1 MPINTKT
8 GKRELS
14 SIRRIDSLRP
24 IEGAD
29 LIEVASVDGW
39 DIVVKKGQF
48 NVGDECI
55 YFEIDSL
62 LPDNQPLF
70 EFLRPRDFR
79 VKTIKLRGQISQGL
93 VFPLSDILTLVKF
106 PSFAWLRLRFP
117 KLGRLFDK
125 FITWDKELNVIKYGL
140 RSRRNKGN
148 FTQKA
153 DLRGVFPEFIRKTD
167 QERIQNLKRELSDKV
182 FVGSTFEVTEKL
194 EGMST
199 TYYLSP
205 FEKDGYDKNNKG
217 ASNFTKEDIENLP
230 YYYGFASRNYDLKK
244 GFDSP
249 QESTGIKLDLENILR
264 KIHSDT
270 GMFLA
275 LQGELVGVGIQ
286 KNYYNL
292 DGITWYCFD
301 ILDCKTRKYLNPEQ
315 RRKICEEYAI
325 PQVPLL
331 EFVVLNESLNNVEY
345 FVKNADGKSRLNL
358 NKNREGLVFKSLKNP
373 DVHTFKAISNNYLLK
388 NDNDDESEEDE

>member
-1 MPINTKT
+1 MPINSKT
-8 GKRELS
+8 GLRELT
-14 SIRRIDSLRP
+14 SIRTIESLRP
-24 IEGAD
+24 IDGAD

-39 DIVVKKGQF
+39 DIVVKKNQF

-62 LPDNQPLF
+62 LPDNVSLF
-70 EFLRPRDFR
+70 EFLRVRDFR

-117 KLGRLFDK
+117 KIGRLFEN
-125 FITWDKELNVIKYGL
+125 FVNWDKELNVTKYGL
-140 RSRRNKGN
+140 RSRKNKGL
-148 FTQKA
+148 TTKP

-167 QERIQNLKRELSDKV
+167 QERIQNLKRELHGNV
-182 FVGSTFEVTEKL
+182 FVDSVFEVTEKL

-205 FEKDGYDKNNKG
+205 FEKDGYSKNDKG
-217 ASNFTKEDIENLP
+217 ASNFTKEEIDSLP
-230 YYYGFASRNYDLKK
+230 YYYGFASRNFDLKK
-244 GFDSP
+244 GFNSQ
-249 QESTGIKLDLENILR
+249 QEETGTKLNLESILR
-264 KIHSDT
+264 QIQKDT

-275 LQGELVGVGIQ
+275 LQGELVGIGIQ

-292 DGITWYCFD
+292 DGVTWYCFD

-315 RRKICEEYAI
+315 RREICEKYGI

-331 EFVVLNESLNNVEY
+331 EFFTFRESLNMQD
-345 FVKNADGKSRLNL
+345 FLKNADGKSLLN
-358 NKNREGLVFKSLKNP
+358 NTKNREGLVYKSLKNP
-373 DVHTFKAISNNYLLK
+373 DSHTFKVISNNYLLK
-388 NDNDDESEEDE
+388 NDSESEEE

>member
-1 MPINTKT
+1 
-8 GKRELS
+8 
-14 SIRRIDSLRP
+14 
-24 IEGAD
+24 
-29 LIEVASVDGW
+29 
-39 DIVVKKGQF
+39 
-48 NVGDECI
+48 
-55 YFEIDSL
+55 
-62 LPDNQPLF
+62 
-70 EFLRPRDFR
+70 
-79 VKTIKLRGQISQGL
+79 
-93 VFPLSDILTLVKF
+93 
-106 PSFAWLRLRFP
+106 
-117 KLGRLFDK
+117 
-125 FITWDKELNVIKYGL
+125 
-140 RSRRNKGN
+140 
-148 FTQKA
+148 
-153 DLRGVFPEFIRKTD
+153 
-167 QERIQNLKRELSDKV
+167 
-182 FVGSTFEVTEKL
+182 
-194 EGMST
+194 MST

-205 FEKDGYDKNNKG
+205 FEKDGYDKNEKG
-217 ASNFTKEDIENLP
+217 ASNFTKEEIENLP

-244 GFDSP
+244 GFNSP
-249 QESTGIKLDLENILR
+249 QETTGIKLNLESKLR
-264 KIHSDT
+264 QIQSDT

-292 DGITWYCFD
+292 DGIDWYCFD

-331 EFVVLNESLNNVEY
+331 EFVVIDESLNNVEY